1 MSGSRGLATVDAGS
15 GPLVVLLHGQPGTSA
30 DWTGVVP
37 LLAERFRVLAPDRPG
52 YGLTGGRAT
61 DFAGNATAVAALLE
75 ELDAGPAVVVGHS
88 WAGGAAIHLA
98 ASAPDRVAGLVLA
111 ASVGPDPPSAVDRA
125 LALPPIG
132 KVAAAVAVGGPAQV
146 LLTPPVRR
154 RLPPGRRAALE
165 ALLGRPLSS
174 PDLRAEPNHAEP
186 HHAEPHH
193 AERRAA
199 VWRSFAAEQRAY
211 VRDAPGLA
219 VVARCVRCPVT
230 ILAGSQ
236 DRFVPPETARRLA
249 AALPAAS
256 VELVELPGLG
266 HLLPQD
272 APGEIA
278 AAVAGVAARAG

>member
-1 MSGSRGLATVDAGS
+1 MSGPGGLATVDAGS

-75 ELDAGPAVVVGHS
+75 AVGAGPAVVVGHS

-111 ASVGPDPPSAVDRA
+111 ASVGPDPPSALDRA

-132 KVAAAVAVGGPAQV
+132 ELAAAVAVGGPAQV
-146 LLTPPVRR
+146 LLAPAVRR
-154 RLPPGRRAALE
+154 RLPPARRAALE

-174 PDLRAEPNHAEP
+174 PGLGG
-186 HHAEPHH
+186 EPHH

-219 VVARCVRCPVT
+219 PLLRAVRCPVT
-230 ILAGSQ
+230 ILAGRQ
-236 DRFVPPETARRLA
+236 DRLIPPEAARRLA

-256 VELVELPGLG
+256 VELVLLPGLG

-272 APGEIA
+272 APGEVA
-278 AAVAGVAARAG
+278 AAVAGVAGRAG

>member
-1 MSGSRGLATVDAGS
+1 MSGPGGLATVDAGS

-75 ELDAGPAVVVGHS
+75 AVGAGPAVVVGHS

-111 ASVGPDPPSAVDRA
+111 ASVGPDPPSALDRA

-132 KVAAAVAVGGPAQV
+132 ELAAAVAVGGPAQV
-146 LLTPPVRR
+146 LLAPAVRR
-154 RLPPGRRAALE
+154 RLPPARRAALE

-174 PDLRAEPNHAEP
+174 PGLGGEE
-186 HHAEPHH
+186 HHAEC
-193 AERRAA
+193 RAA

-219 VVARCVRCPVT
+219 PLLRAVRCPVT
-230 ILAGSQ
+230 ILAGRQ
-236 DRFVPPETARRLA
+236 DRLVPPEAARRLA

-256 VELVELPGLG
+256 VELVLLPGLG

-272 APGEIA
+272 APGEVA
-278 AAVAGVAARAG
+278 AAVAGVAGRAG